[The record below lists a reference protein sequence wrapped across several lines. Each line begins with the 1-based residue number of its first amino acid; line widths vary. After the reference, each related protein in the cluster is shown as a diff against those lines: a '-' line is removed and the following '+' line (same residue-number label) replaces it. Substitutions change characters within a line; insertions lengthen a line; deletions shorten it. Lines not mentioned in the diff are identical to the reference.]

1 MDLKI
6 SVGWGNDV
14 SVSEWMSQ
22 NFLDKHFT
30 QNNKMN
36 LWLQET
42 ATLSLVATDNVECRT
57 VDRSTA

>member
-6 SVGWGNDV
+6 LAGRGNDV

-30 QNNKMN
+30 QKNKMN

-42 ATLSLVATDNVECRT
+42 ATLLLVAIDNVECRT